1 MIKHFKTK
9 NLSRAGASPLHPTE
23 IRKQKFR
30 NQNKLLWGDQQHP
43 KPIDADPKART
54 APAAIGAAHDPGI
67 TAPGPAPQNTVA
79 SIGWA
84 FWVMFGRFLVII
96 LTMPFLAPLIDIA

>member
-1 MIKHFKTK
+1 MGRGF
-9 NLSRAGASPLHPTE
+9 APAPTE
-23 IRKQKFR
+23 TGIQKFR

-43 KPIDADPKART
+43 KPIVVAPKARI
-54 APAAIGAAHDPGI
+54 APDAIGAAHVPGI
-67 TAPGPAPQNTVA
+67 IVPGPAPQNTVA